1 MTLLE
6 QNALRDY
13 ADRAKKICIDP
24 PYFTSADIQAWAK
37 RERRRRARNWWLLTV
52 ACVVV
57 AVIVGYFL

>member
-13 ADRAKKICIDP
+13 AERA
-24 PYFTSADIQAWAK
+24 AK
-37 RERRRRARNWWLLTV
+37 VKPARRVNWWLLTV

-57 AVIVGYFL
+57 AVIVGYLL